1 MKTLFDIDVEDPKV
15 RKLIDSCMA
24 KAWRG
29 YRGDLHRYFKEIG
42 GQEDLNKAK
51 TSRPSDSDCQV
62 SQEDW
67 EYLCNMWFDPK
78 YQVISKQLHPFPH
91 LYP

>member
-1 MKTLFDIDVEDPKV
+1 
-15 RKLIDSCMA
+15 MA

-29 YRGDLHRYFKEIG
+29 YRSELHDYFKKIG

-51 TSRPSDSDCQV
+51 TTRFPDLD

-67 EYLCNMWFDPK
+67 EYLCNMWSEPK
-78 YQVISKQLHPFPH
+78 YQVIFE
-91 LYP
+91 